1 MQKTN
6 IINSFYQL
14 GQALL
19 DIPQDIKEKAQ
30 IMNPWFTQTFI
41 QLSANSWSEALSK
54 EKIEEWLKDETCELR
69 EQTLGIIMAG
79 NIPFVGLHDL
89 LAGLAKG
96 LKISAKLSSN
106 DEVLMKFAIQKLI
119 EFSPELEN
127 RINTEGK
134 LNGIHYLIATGSN
147 NSARYFEYYFKNVPS
162 VIRKNRTS
170 IAVLSGNENEESLK
184 RLADDIYSYYGLG
197 CRNVSH
203 LILPRGFELRPLY
216 EAYDVYMDHVNHHKY
231 YNNYMYHKSILLMNL
246 DKHYDNGFMLFQEK
260 QEPHAPI
267 ATLNYHYYDSID
279 EVHNYLE
286 QHKEQWQCVAS
297 DMLEIKQAVGLGQT
311 QKPGLTD
318 YADNINLLDFLS

>member
-1 MQKTN
+1 MQKSN
-6 IINSFYQL
+6 IIDSFYQL

-19 DIPQDIKEKAQ
+19 NIPQEIKDKAQ
-30 IMNPWFTQTFI
+30 ITNPWFTQTFI
-41 QLSANSWSEALSK
+41 QLSANNWSEALSK
-54 EKIEEWLKDETCELR
+54 DKIEEWLKNETCEMR
-69 EQTLGIIMAG
+69 DQTLGIIMAG
-79 NIPFVGLHDL
+79 NIPLVGLHDL

-96 LKISAKLSSN
+96 LKVSIKLSSN
-106 DEVLMKFAIQKLI
+106 DEILMKFAIEKLI
-119 EFSPELEN
+119 ECSPELGN

-134 LNGIHYLIATGSN
+134 LNGIQYLIATGSN
-147 NSARYFEYYFKNVPS
+147 NSARYFEYYFKNVPA

-170 IAVLSGNENEESLK
+170 IAVLSGNEDGETLK
-184 RLADDIYSYYGLG
+184 RLADDIYTYFGLG

-203 LILPRGFELRPLY
+203 LILPIGFELRPLY
-216 EAYDVYMDHVNHHKY
+216 EAYDIYMDHVNHHKY

-267 ATLNYHYYDSID
+267 ATLNYHYYEHID
-279 EVHNYLE
+279 EVHSYLE

-297 DMLEIKQAVGLGQT
+297 DIPELSQAVALGQT

-318 YADNINLLDFLS
+318 YADNINLLNFLA

>member
-1 MQKTN
+1 
-6 IINSFYQL
+6 L
-14 GQALL
+14 GQSLL
-19 DIPQDIKEKAQ
+19 NIPQETRDKAQ
-30 IMNPWFTQTFI
+30 IMNPWFTQNFI
-41 QLSANSWSEALSK
+41 QLSANNWSEALSK
-54 EKIEEWLKDETCELR
+54 PNIEEWLKNEPCELR
-69 EQTLGIIMAG
+69 DQTLGIIMAG

-89 LAGLAKG
+89 LSGIAKG
-96 LKISAKLSSN
+96 LKISIKLSSN
-106 DEVLMKFAIQKLI
+106 DEILIKYAIKQLI
-119 EFSPELEN
+119 DFCPELES

-134 LNGIHYLIATGSN
+134 LNGIQYLIATGSN
-147 NSARYFEYYFKNVPS
+147 NSARYFEYYFKNVPA

-170 IAVLSGNENEESLK
+170 IAVLNGNENEETLK
-184 RLADDIYSYYGLG
+184 LLADDIYSYYGLG

-260 QEPHAPI
+260 PEPHAPI
-267 ATLNYHYYDSID
+267 ATLNYHYYDHID

-286 QHKEQWQCVAS
+286 QHNEQWQCVAS
-297 DMLEIKQAVGLGQT
+297 DMPELSQAVGLGQT
-311 QKPGLTD
+311 QKPGLSD

>member
-1 MQKTN
+1 VQKTK
-6 IINSFYQL
+6 IIESFYQL

-19 DIPQDIKEKAQ
+19 DIPQEIKDKAQ

-41 QLSANSWSEALSK
+41 QLSANNWSNALSK
-54 EKIEEWLKDETCELR
+54 ANLESWLKNENSQMQDK
-69 EQTLGIIMAG
+69 TLGIIMAG
-79 NIPFVGLHDL
+79 NIPLVGLHDL
-89 LAGLAKG
+89 LSGLAKG
-96 LKISAKLSSN
+96 LKIAIKLSSS
-106 DEVLMKFAIQKLI
+106 DEVLMKYAIEKLI
-119 EFSPELEN
+119 EFYPELEE

-134 LNGIHYLIATGSN
+134 LNGIQYLIATGSN
-147 NSARYFEYYFKNVPS
+147 NSARYFEYYFKNVPA

-170 IAVLSGNENEESLK
+170 IAVLNGNENEESLK
-184 RLADDIYSYYGLG
+184 LLADDIYSYYGLG

-267 ATLNYHYYDSID
+267 ATLNYHYYDHID
-279 EVHNYLE
+279 EVHSYLE

-297 DMLEIKQAVGLGQT
+297 DIKELTQAIGLGQT
-311 QKPGLTD
+311 QKPGLLD
-318 YADNINLLDFLS
+318 YADNINVLDFLS

>member
-1 MQKTN
+1 MQKSN
-6 IINSFYQL
+6 IIDSFYQL

-19 DIPQDIKEKAQ
+19 NIPQEIKDKAQ
-30 IMNPWFTQTFI
+30 ITNPWFTQTFI
-41 QLSANSWSEALSK
+41 QLSANNWSEALSK
-54 EKIEEWLKDETCELR
+54 DKIEEWLKNETCEMR
-69 EQTLGIIMAG
+69 DQTLGIIMAG
-79 NIPFVGLHDL
+79 NIPLVGLHDL

-96 LKISAKLSSN
+96 LKVSIKLSSN
-106 DEVLMKFAIQKLI
+106 DEILMKFAIEKLI
-119 EFSPELEN
+119 ECSPELGN
-127 RINTEGK
+127 RVNTEGK
-134 LNGIHYLIATGSN
+134 LNGVQYLIATGSN
-147 NSARYFEYYFKNVPS
+147 NSARYFEYYFKNVPA

-170 IAVLSGNENEESLK
+170 IAVLSGNEDGETLK
-184 RLADDIYSYYGLG
+184 RLADDIYTYFGLG

-216 EAYDVYMDHVNHHKY
+216 EAYDIYMDHVNHHKY

-267 ATLNYHYYDSID
+267 ATLNYHYYEHID
-279 EVHNYLE
+279 EVHSYLE

-297 DMLEIKQAVGLGQT
+297 DIPELSQAVALGQT

-318 YADNINLLDFLS
+318 YADNINLLNFLA